1 MLQVYLHTRGAY
13 AGYNFYNMDCIE
25 DVPHFILQCDRYNE
39 LRSSMMS
46 KIRKDL
52 SHENALIWLSLG
64 SEMKMFIILGLDFPF
79 ENGEIWQIRE
89 TACIFVHKMY
99 CKRYKDINSSL

>member
-1 MLQVYLHTRGAY
+1 
-13 AGYNFYNMDCIE
+13 
-25 DVPHFILQCDRYNE
+25 
-39 LRSSMMS
+39 MMS

-64 SEMKMFIILGLDFPF
+64 NEMKMFIILGLDFPF

-89 TACIFVHKMY
+89 TVCIFVHKMY
-99 CKRYKDINSSL
+99 CI